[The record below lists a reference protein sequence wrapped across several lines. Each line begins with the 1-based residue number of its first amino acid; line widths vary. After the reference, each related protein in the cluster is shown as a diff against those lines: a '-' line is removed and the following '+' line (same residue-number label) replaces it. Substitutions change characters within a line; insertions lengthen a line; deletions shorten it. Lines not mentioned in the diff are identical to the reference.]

1 MLATPGMD
9 RHSAYVGLSRHRDS
23 VQLHY
28 GRDDF
33 TDQRQLT
40 RTLSRDRGK
49 DMAGDYAAARD
60 GQAQARAF
68 AERREIRF
76 PELAREIA
84 GKVRDKARGMF
95 AGFKPKSS
103 SPELARDGKGGPI
116 NTTPERAPAAPSQAL
131 ILGAPCPWLHT
142 RGGDGGE
149 GRRGAE
155 HKSRSAPTHTRP
167 ARASIPEH
175 TPDHAT
181 KTRTETDLSL

>member
-1 MLATPGMD
+1 MSIMAATFHKSQGVTVDQAHVLATPGMD

-76 PELAREIA
+76 PELARE
-84 GKVRDKARGMF
+84 GHVRRVQA
-95 AGFKPKSS
+95 
-103 SPELARDGKGGPI
+103 ETVLAR
-116 NTTPERAPAAPSQAL
+116 A
-131 ILGAPCPWLHT
+131 GARRQ
-142 RGGDGGE
+142 RGSD
-149 GRRGAE
+149 
-155 HKSRSAPTHTRP
+155 
-167 ARASIPEH
+167 
-175 TPDHAT
+175 
-181 KTRTETDLSL
+181 